1 MEMNARER
9 QKLDRMFHP
18 RGVAVYGAVR
28 EPGKF
33 GHMVIQSLLKYDYP
47 GSIYPIY
54 PGGGEVFG
62 LKSYQRLKDVVGPV
76 DLARVCVP
84 AEKVPEV
91 VDECLRYGVPGAE
104 IISSGFAETGETE
117 GIRLQQELVSISEKG
132 IRVLGPNCFGIH
144 CPRGGLTLLP
154 GFDFSRESG
163 PVALI
168 SQSGGAAVDFSQE
181 ARMAGFAVS
190 KVVSFGN
197 GCDLDAVDLLDYFA
211 DDHDTRYIG
220 AYIEGVRDGRR
231 FAQILKNVTPRKPV
245 LVWKGGLTPPGR
257 MSALSHTGSLSG
269 EALVWKGLFSQTG
282 ALAVDGLE
290 EMVDTMTALVHLH
303 NCGRN
308 VAIAGAG
315 GAIGVF
321 SGDLAHRWGL
331 QVPGFDT
338 QTQRRLATLFREP
351 GSNIGNPLDTGTPV
365 VPVQAIIEMIEAIL
379 TNEGVDVLVMVLLFH
394 QLTVLIKTFAE
405 MDGLPW
411 QSLEAYLDTLL
422 EAIASLRQRTGK
434 NVVMV
439 LVNRANLPSN
449 AELEGMYR
457 ALRLRCYAKGVPFYP
472 TVERGLRAIR
482 NASRVRKGAEEGGL
496 L

>member
-1 MEMNARER
+1 MNARER
-9 QKLDRMFHP
+9 QTLNRMFHP
-18 RGVAVYGAVR
+18 SAVAVYGAVR

-33 GHMVIQSLLKYDYP
+33 AHMVIQSLLKYGYP
-47 GSIYPIY
+47 GKIYPIY
-54 PGGGEVFG
+54 PGGGQIFG
-62 LKSYQRLKDVVGPV
+62 LKSYQSLKDVSGPV

-84 AEKVPEV
+84 AQKVPEV
-91 VDECLRYGVPGAE
+91 VDECLRHGVAGAE
-104 IISSGFAETGETE
+104 ILSSGFAETGETE
-117 GIRLQQELVSISEKG
+117 GVRLQEELVRISKKG

-144 CPRGGLTLLP
+144 CPKGGLTLLP
-154 GFDFSRESG
+154 GFDFSTESG

-197 GCDLDAVDLLDYFA
+197 GCDLDPLDLLDYFA
-211 DDHDTRYIG
+211 NDHDTGYIG

-231 FAQILKNVTPRKPV
+231 FAQILKEVTTRKPV

-257 MSALSHTGSLSG
+257 KSALSHTGSLSG
-269 EALVWKGLFSQTG
+269 EAAVWRGLLAQTG

-290 EMVDTMTALVHLH
+290 EMVDTMAALVHLSH
-303 NCGRN
+303 SGRN

-331 QVPGFDT
+331 ELPVFDT
-338 QTQRRLATLFREP
+338 QTQRRLAKLFSEP

-365 VPVQAIIEMIEAIL
+365 VPVEAIIDMIEAIL
-379 TNEGVDVLVMVLLFH
+379 TTQGVDVLILVLLFH

-422 EAIASLRQRTGK
+422 EAIASIRQRTGK

-457 ALRLRCYAKGVPFYP
+457 ILRLRCYTKGVPFYP

-482 NASRVRKGAEEGGL
+482 NAWRVWKGAEKGGVL
-496 L
+496 

>member
-1 MEMNARER
+1 MEWRGKGMDAER
-9 QKLDRMFHP
+9 RQRLERMFDP
-18 RGVAVYGAVR
+18 RSIAIFGAVH
-28 EPGKF
+28 ESYKF
-33 GHMVIQSLLKYDYP
+33 GHMVIQSLLKYGYH
-47 GSIYPIY
+47 GKIYPIC

-62 LKSYQRLKDVVGPV
+62 LKVYTSLDEARGPV
-76 DLARVCVP
+76 DLARICVP
-84 AEKVPEV
+84 AESVSEV
-91 VDECLRYGVPGAE
+91 MRDCIRYGVAGVE
-104 IISSGFAETGETE
+104 ILSSGFAETGQPQGLKLQEEVVSLSQE
-117 GIRLQQELVSISEKG
+117 GLP
-132 IRVLGPNCFGIH
+132 VLGPNCFGIH
-144 CPRGGLTLLP
+144 CPKGGLTLLP
-154 GFDFSRESG
+154 GFDFLRESG

-197 GCDLDAVDLLDYFA
+197 GCDLDAVDLLDYLA
-211 DDHDTRYIG
+211 GDHDTRYIG
-220 AYIEGVRDGRR
+220 AYVEGVRDGRR
-231 FAQILKNVTPRKPV
+231 FAQVLKEVTPRKPV

-257 MSALSHTGSLSG
+257 KSALSHTGSLSG
-269 EALVWKGLFSQTG
+269 EAAVWRGLFAQTG

-290 EMVDTMTALVHLH
+290 EMVDTMTALVHLTH
-303 NCGRN
+303 SGRN

-331 QVPGFDT
+331 ELPAFDT
-338 QTQRRLATLFREP
+338 QTQRRLAKLFPEP

-365 VPVQAIIEMIEAIL
+365 VPVEAIIEMIEATL
-379 TNEGVDVLVMVLLFH
+379 TYQGVDVLILVLLFH

-405 MDGLPW
+405 MDGLQW

-422 EAIASLRQRTGK
+422 EAIASIRRRTGK

-457 ALRLRCYAKGVPFYP
+457 ILRLRCYAKGVPFYP

-482 NASRVRKGAEEGGL
+482 NASRVRRP
-496 L
+496 